1 MKDMAD
7 AELLREFAERK
18 SEQALGLLVS
28 RYSGLVYSIALRRLG
43 NVQLAQDV
51 TQSVFLLLPRKAERI
66 K

>member
-7 AELLREFAERK
+7 FELLREFAERK
-18 SEQALGLLVS
+18 SEQAFGLLVS